1 MKKTLYALGL
11 AGTLG
16 LVACQSQPIDPK
28 ASNTVYQG
36 VLPCAD
42 CAGIKTTLTLYR
54 DQDGEASRFELRQ
67 QYLDRGASGSGQVER
82 GNWVDQRMQLDGQ
95 SYPLYVLNPDEPEEQ
110 FRFVQNRRNAVEM
123 LDADG
128 QRIDSDF
135 NYTLMQQ

>member
-1 MKKTLYALGL
+1 
-11 AGTLG
+11 
-16 LVACQSQPIDPK
+16 
-28 ASNTVYQG
+28 
-36 VLPCAD
+36 
-42 CAGIKTTLTLYR
+42 
-54 DQDGEASRFELRQ
+54 
-67 QYLDRGASGSGQVER
+67 
-82 GNWVDQRMQLDGQ
+82 MQLDGQ